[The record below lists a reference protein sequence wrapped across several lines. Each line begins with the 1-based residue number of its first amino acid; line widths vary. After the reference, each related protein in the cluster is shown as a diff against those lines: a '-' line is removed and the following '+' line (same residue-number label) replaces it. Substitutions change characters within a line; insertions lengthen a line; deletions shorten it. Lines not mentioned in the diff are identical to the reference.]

1 MSIRPR
7 ESGDP
12 GPLGKSWIPN
22 FAGMNGECCC
32 RLLHRH
38 LGEEIFHFEPQV
50 RDGVIDR
57 F

>member
-12 GPLGKSWIPN
+12 GPLGKSWIPA